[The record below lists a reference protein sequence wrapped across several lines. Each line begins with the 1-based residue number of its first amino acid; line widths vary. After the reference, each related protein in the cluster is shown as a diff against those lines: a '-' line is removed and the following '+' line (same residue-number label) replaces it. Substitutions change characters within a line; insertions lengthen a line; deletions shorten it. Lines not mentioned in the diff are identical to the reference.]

1 MAAIAH
7 LCSLLLIRPVDQGG
21 EGYRSGAG
29 WWRLDEEA
37 RARRGGAIERVWA
50 VARLVGAR
58 RRWLLLL
65 LLEACAARRGFYRRA
80 RVWWPGGGG
89 SLAPGWFGL
98 ALDQRDPPPTISPL
112 PLAAK
117 AILGGKFSCLI

>member
-1 MAAIAH
+1 
-7 LCSLLLIRPVDQGG
+7 
-21 EGYRSGAG
+21 
-29 WWRLDEEA
+29 
-37 RARRGGAIERVWA
+37 

-89 SLAPGWFGL
+89 SLASGWFGL

-117 AILGGKFSCLI
+117 AILGGKFSCLILKKSL